1 MFEKEIS
8 FIKSLFNKEN
18 IALHEPCFIGNEK
31 KYLLECIDSGFVS
44 SVGEFVTRFEE
55 ALKEKTKARFVIATN
70 TGTAAL
76 HIALLAN
83 GIDENCEVITQ
94 SISFVAT
101 ANAIA
106 YTGAKPVFLDIDEN
120 TLSLSPKALEHFLE
134 NQTYQKDNLSYNK
147 TTHKPIKACV
157 IMHTFGLSAHIKAIK
172 ELCEK
177 YHILLIE
184 DAAEALGSTYE
195 NKALGTFGKCG
206 ILSFNGNK
214 IITGGCG
221 GAILSDDEN
230 LAKLARHLSTTAK
243 IPHPYEYDHDRI
255 AYNYRLCNINAA
267 ILLAGLENL
276 ELFLENKRELAK
288 IYKDFFK
295 NHDKCKFIDEKSNEK
310 SNFWLNTLLFK
321 DENLR
326 NIFLEECLKNNIF
339 VRPVW
344 KSLPSLK
351 AFQNCQSNE
360 LINTKKLEKRLI
372 NLPSSVRIEIKRND
386 GCILYFCHYSFIF
399 LDHIFIVKSF

>member
-55 ALKEKTKARFVIATN
+55 ALKEKTKTRFVIATN

-83 GIDENCEVITQ
+83 NIDENCEVITQ

-106 YTGAKPVFLDIDEN
+106 YTGAKPIFLDIDEN

-134 NQTYQKDNLSYNK
+134 NETYQKDNLSYNK
-147 TTHKPIKACV
+147 TTHKAIKACI
-157 IMHTFGLSAHIKAIK
+157 IMHTFGLSAHIKALK

-255 AYNYRLCNINAA
+255 AYNYRLCNVNAA

-276 ELFLENKRELAK
+276 EFFLENKRELAK

-295 NHDKCKFIDEKSNEK
+295 NHNKCEFIDEKSNEK

-326 NIFLEECLKNNIF
+326 DIFLKECFENKIF
-339 VRPVW
+339 SRPIW

-351 AFQNCQSNE
+351 AFQNCQSDE
-360 LINTKKLEKRLI
+360 LINTKNLEKRLV
-372 NLPSSVRIEIKRND
+372 NLPSSVRRK
-386 GCILYFCHYSFIF
+386 
-399 LDHIFIVKSF
+399 

>member
-1 MFEKEIS
+1 MFKKEIS

-147 TTHKPIKACV
+147 TTHKLIKACV

-184 DAAEALGSTYE
+184 DAAEGLGSTYE

-230 LAKLARHLSTTAK
+230 LAKLAKHLSTTAK

-326 NIFLEECLKNNIF
+326 NIFLEECLENKIF
-339 VRPVW
+339 SRPIW

-351 AFQNCQSNE
+351 AFQNCQSDE
-360 LINTKKLEKRLI
+360 LINTKNLEKRLV
-372 NLPSSVRIEIKRND
+372 NLPSSVRIANKKE
-386 GCILYFCHYSFIF
+386 
-399 LDHIFIVKSF
+399 

>member
-1 MFEKEIS
+1 MFKKEIS

-147 TTHKPIKACV
+147 TTHKLIKACV

-267 ILLAGLENL
+267 ILFAGLENL

-321 DENLR
+321 NENLR

-372 NLPSSVRIEIKRND
+372 NLPSSVR
-386 GCILYFCHYSFIF
+386 
-399 LDHIFIVKSF
+399 

>member
-1 MFEKEIS
+1 MFKKEIS

-230 LAKLARHLSTTAK
+230 LAKLAKHLSTTAK

-321 DENLR
+321 NENLR

-360 LINTKKLEKRLI
+360 LINTKNLEKRLI
-372 NLPSSVRIEIKRND
+372 NLPSSVRIANKKE
-386 GCILYFCHYSFIF
+386 
-399 LDHIFIVKSF
+399 

>member
-147 TTHKPIKACV
+147 TTHKLIKACV

-276 ELFLENKRELAK
+276 EFFLENKRELAK
-288 IYKDFFK
+288 IYKEFFK
-295 NHDKCKFIDEKSNEK
+295 DNDKCEFMDEKADEK

-372 NLPSSVRIEIKRND
+372 NLPSSVRIANKKE
-386 GCILYFCHYSFIF
+386 
-399 LDHIFIVKSF
+399 

>member
-195 NKALGTFGKCG
+195 NKTLGTFGKCG

-230 LAKLARHLSTTAK
+230 LVKLARHLSTTAK

-267 ILLAGLENL
+267 ILFAGLENL

-321 DENLR
+321 NENLR

-372 NLPSSVRIEIKRND
+372 NLPSSVRIANKKE
-386 GCILYFCHYSFIF
+386 
-399 LDHIFIVKSF
+399 

>member
-1 MFEKEIS
+1 MFKKEIS
-8 FIKSLFNKEN
+8 FIKNLFNKEN

-55 ALKEKTKARFVIATN
+55 ALKEKTKARFAIATN

-134 NQTYQKDNLSYNK
+134 NQTYQKDNLNYNK
-147 TTHKPIKACV
+147 TTHKLIKACV

-372 NLPSSVRIEIKRND
+372 NLPSSVRIANKKE
-386 GCILYFCHYSFIF
+386 
-399 LDHIFIVKSF
+399 

>member
-1 MFEKEIS
+1 MFKKEIS

-55 ALKEKTKARFVIATN
+55 ALKEKTKTRFVIATN

-295 NHDKCKFIDEKSNEK
+295 NHDKCKFIDEKSNER

-321 DENLR
+321 NENLR

-360 LINTKKLEKRLI
+360 LINTKNLEKRLV
-372 NLPSSVRIEIKRND
+372 NLPSSVRIANKKE
-386 GCILYFCHYSFIF
+386 
-399 LDHIFIVKSF
+399 

>member
-1 MFEKEIS
+1 MFKKEIS

-321 DENLR
+321 NENLR

-339 VRPVW
+339 VRPIW

-372 NLPSSVRIEIKRND
+372 NLPSSVRIANKKE
-386 GCILYFCHYSFIF
+386 
-399 LDHIFIVKSF
+399 

>member
-1 MFEKEIS
+1 MFIKEIS

-101 ANAIA
+101 ANAIT

-243 IPHPYEYDHDRI
+243 ISHPYEYDHDRV

-295 NHDKCKFIDEKSNEK
+295 NHDKCKFVDEKSNEK

-351 AFQNCQSNE
+351 AFQNCQSDE
-360 LINTKKLEKRLI
+360 LINTKNLEKHLV
-372 NLPSSVRIEIKRND
+372 NLPSSVRITNKNL
-386 GCILYFCHYSFIF
+386 GLS
-399 LDHIFIVKSF
+399 

>member
-1 MFEKEIS
+1 MFKKEIS

-55 ALKEKTKARFVIATN
+55 ALKEKTKARFAIATN

-147 TTHKPIKACV
+147 TTHKLIKACI

-267 ILLAGLENL
+267 ILFAGLENL

-321 DENLR
+321 NENLR

-372 NLPSSVRIEIKRND
+372 NLPSSVRIANKKE
-386 GCILYFCHYSFIF
+386 
-399 LDHIFIVKSF
+399 

>member
-55 ALKEKTKARFVIATN
+55 ALKEKTKTRFVIATN

-106 YTGAKPVFLDIDEN
+106 YTGAKPIFLDIDEN

-134 NQTYQKDNLSYNK
+134 NETYQKDNLSYNK
-147 TTHKPIKACV
+147 TTHKAIKACI
-157 IMHTFGLSAHIKAIK
+157 IMHTFGLSAHIKALK
-172 ELCEK
+172 KLCEK

-230 LAKLARHLSTTAK
+230 LAKLAKHLSTTAK

-255 AYNYRLCNINAA
+255 AYNYRLCNVNAA

-276 ELFLENKRELAK
+276 EFFLENKRELAK

-321 DENLR
+321 NENLR

-360 LINTKKLEKRLI
+360 LINTKKLEKRLV
-372 NLPSSVRIEIKRND
+372 NLPSSVRRN
-386 GCILYFCHYSFIF
+386 
-399 LDHIFIVKSF
+399 

>member
-55 ALKEKTKARFVIATN
+55 ALKEKTKTRFVIATN

-83 GIDENCEVITQ
+83 DIDENCEVITQ

-147 TTHKPIKACV
+147 TTHKLIKACV

-230 LAKLARHLSTTAK
+230 LAKLAKHLSTTAK

-321 DENLR
+321 NENLR

-372 NLPSSVRIEIKRND
+372 NLPSSVRIANKKE
-386 GCILYFCHYSFIF
+386 
-399 LDHIFIVKSF
+399 

>member
-55 ALKEKTKARFVIATN
+55 ALKEKTKTRFVIATN

-321 DENLR
+321 NENLR

-351 AFQNCQSNE
+351 AFQNRQSNE

-372 NLPSSVRIEIKRND
+372 NLPSSVRIK
-386 GCILYFCHYSFIF
+386 
-399 LDHIFIVKSF
+399 K

>member
-1 MFEKEIS
+1 MFKKEIS

-147 TTHKPIKACV
+147 TTHKLIKACV

-230 LAKLARHLSTTAK
+230 LAKLAKHLSTTAK

-321 DENLR
+321 NENLR

-339 VRPVW
+339 VRPIW

-372 NLPSSVRIEIKRND
+372 NLPSSVRIANKKE
-386 GCILYFCHYSFIF
+386 
-399 LDHIFIVKSF
+399 

>member
-1 MFEKEIS
+1 MFKKEIS

-55 ALKEKTKARFVIATN
+55 ALKEKTKTRFVIATN

-147 TTHKPIKACV
+147 TTHKLIKACV

-230 LAKLARHLSTTAK
+230 LAKLAKHLSTTAK

-321 DENLR
+321 NENLR

-372 NLPSSVRIEIKRND
+372 NLPSSVRRN
-386 GCILYFCHYSFIF
+386 
-399 LDHIFIVKSF
+399 

>member
-55 ALKEKTKARFVIATN
+55 ALKEKTKTRFVIATN

-339 VRPVW
+339 VRPIW

-360 LINTKKLEKRLI
+360 LINTKNLEKRLV
-372 NLPSSVRIEIKRND
+372 NLPSSVRIKE
-386 GCILYFCHYSFIF
+386 
-399 LDHIFIVKSF
+399 

>member
-1 MFEKEIS
+1 MFKKEIS

-195 NKALGTFGKCG
+195 NKTLGTFGKCG

-230 LAKLARHLSTTAK
+230 LVKLARHLSTTAK

-321 DENLR
+321 NENLR

-351 AFQNCQSNE
+351 AFQDCQSDE
-360 LINTKKLEKRLI
+360 LINTKNLEKRLV
-372 NLPSSVRIEIKRND
+372 NLPSSVRRK
-386 GCILYFCHYSFIF
+386 
-399 LDHIFIVKSF
+399 

>member
-147 TTHKPIKACV
+147 TTHKLIKACV

-267 ILLAGLENL
+267 ILFAGLENL
-276 ELFLENKRELAK
+276 EPFLENKRELAK

-295 NHDKCKFIDEKSNEK
+295 NHDKCEFIDEKSNEK

-351 AFQNCQSNE
+351 AFQNCQSDE

-372 NLPSSVRIEIKRND
+372 NLPSSVRIANKKE
-386 GCILYFCHYSFIF
+386 
-399 LDHIFIVKSF
+399 

>member
-1 MFEKEIS
+1 MFKKEIS

-55 ALKEKTKARFVIATN
+55 ALKEKTKTRFVIATN

-230 LAKLARHLSTTAK
+230 LAKLARRLSTTAK

-321 DENLR
+321 NENLR

-372 NLPSSVRIEIKRND
+372 NLPSSVRIANKKE
-386 GCILYFCHYSFIF
+386 
-399 LDHIFIVKSF
+399 

>member
-321 DENLR
+321 NENLR

-339 VRPVW
+339 VRPIW

-372 NLPSSVRIEIKRND
+372 NLPSSVRIK
-386 GCILYFCHYSFIF
+386 
-399 LDHIFIVKSF
+399 K

>member
-1 MFEKEIS
+1 MFKKEIS

-55 ALKEKTKARFVIATN
+55 ALKEKTKARFAIATN

-147 TTHKPIKACV
+147 TTHKLIKACV

-267 ILLAGLENL
+267 ILFAGLENL

-321 DENLR
+321 NENLR

-372 NLPSSVRIEIKRND
+372 NLPSSVRIANKKE
-386 GCILYFCHYSFIF
+386 
-399 LDHIFIVKSF
+399 

>member
-55 ALKEKTKARFVIATN
+55 TLKEKTKAHFVIATN

-94 SISFVAT
+94 SMSFVAT

-106 YTGAKPVFLDIDEN
+106 YTGAKPIFLDIDEN

-134 NQTYQKDNLSYNK
+134 NETYQKNSFSYNK
-147 TTHKPIKACV
+147 TTHKAIKACV

-177 YHILLIE
+177 YRILLIE

-243 IPHPYEYDHDRI
+243 IPHPYEYDHDMI
-255 AYNYRLCNINAA
+255 AYNYRLCNVNAA

-276 ELFLENKRELAK
+276 EPFLENKRELAK

-295 NHDKCKFIDEKSNEK
+295 NHDKCEFIDEKSNEK

-351 AFQNCQSNE
+351 AFQDCQSDE
-360 LINTKKLEKRLI
+360 LINTKNLEKRLV
-372 NLPSSVRIEIKRND
+372 NLPSSVRRK
-386 GCILYFCHYSFIF
+386 
-399 LDHIFIVKSF
+399 

>member
-1 MFEKEIS
+1 MFKKEIS

-134 NQTYQKDNLSYNK
+134 NETYQKDNLSYNK
-147 TTHKPIKACV
+147 TTHKAIKACI
-157 IMHTFGLSAHIKAIK
+157 IMHTFGLSAHIKALK
-172 ELCEK
+172 KLCEK

-230 LAKLARHLSTTAK
+230 LAKLAKHLSTTAK

-372 NLPSSVRIEIKRND
+372 NLPSSVRIK
-386 GCILYFCHYSFIF
+386 
-399 LDHIFIVKSF
+399 K

>member
-1 MFEKEIS
+1 MFKKEIS

-147 TTHKPIKACV
+147 TTHKLIKACI

-267 ILLAGLENL
+267 ILFAGLENL

-339 VRPVW
+339 VRPIW

-360 LINTKKLEKRLI
+360 LINTKNLEKRLV
-372 NLPSSVRIEIKRND
+372 NLPSSVRIK
-386 GCILYFCHYSFIF
+386 
-399 LDHIFIVKSF
+399 K

>member
-8 FIKSLFNKEN
+8 FIKSLFNQEN

-31 KYLLECIDSGFVS
+31 KYLLECIDNGFVS

-276 ELFLENKRELAK
+276 EPFLENKRELAK

-295 NHDKCKFIDEKSNEK
+295 NHDKCEFIDEKSNEK

-351 AFQNCQSNE
+351 AFQNCQSDE
-360 LINTKKLEKRLI
+360 LINTKNLEKRLV
-372 NLPSSVRIEIKRND
+372 NLPSSVRIANKKE
-386 GCILYFCHYSFIF
+386 
-399 LDHIFIVKSF
+399 

>member
-1 MFEKEIS
+1 MFEKELS

-147 TTHKPIKACV
+147 TTHKLIKACV

-195 NKALGTFGKCG
+195 NKVLGTFGKCG

-321 DENLR
+321 NENLR

-360 LINTKKLEKRLI
+360 LINTKNLEKRLV
-372 NLPSSVRIEIKRND
+372 NLPSSVRIANKKE
-386 GCILYFCHYSFIF
+386 
-399 LDHIFIVKSF
+399 

>member
-147 TTHKPIKACV
+147 TTHKLIKACV

-184 DAAEALGSTYE
+184 DAAEALGGTYE

-267 ILLAGLENL
+267 ILFAGLENL

-321 DENLR
+321 NENLR

-372 NLPSSVRIEIKRND
+372 NLPSSVRIA
-386 GCILYFCHYSFIF
+386 
-399 LDHIFIVKSF
+399 

>member
-44 SVGEFVTRFEE
+44 SVGEFVTCFEE

-321 DENLR
+321 NENLR

-372 NLPSSVRIEIKRND
+372 NLPSSVRIANKKE
-386 GCILYFCHYSFIF
+386 
-399 LDHIFIVKSF
+399 

>member
-83 GIDENCEVITQ
+83 NIDENCEVITQ

-106 YTGAKPVFLDIDEN
+106 YTGAKPIFLDIDEN

-134 NQTYQKDNLSYNK
+134 NETYQKNNLSYNK
-147 TTHKPIKACV
+147 TTHKAIKACI
-157 IMHTFGLSAHIKAIK
+157 IMHTFGLSAHIKALK

-230 LAKLARHLSTTAK
+230 LAKLAKHLSTTAK

-255 AYNYRLCNINAA
+255 AYNYRLCNVNAA

-276 ELFLENKRELAK
+276 EFFLENKRELAK

-295 NHDKCKFIDEKSNEK
+295 NHNKCEFIDEKSNEK

-326 NIFLEECLKNNIF
+326 DIFLKECLENKIF
-339 VRPVW
+339 SRPIW

-351 AFQNCQSNE
+351 AFQNCQSDE
-360 LINTKKLEKRLI
+360 LINTKNLEKRLV
-372 NLPSSVRIEIKRND
+372 NLPSSVRRK
-386 GCILYFCHYSFIF
+386 
-399 LDHIFIVKSF
+399 

>member
-1 MFEKEIS
+1 MFKKEIS

-147 TTHKPIKACV
+147 TTHKLIKACV

-230 LAKLARHLSTTAK
+230 LAKLAKHLSTTAK

-267 ILLAGLENL
+267 ILFAGLENL

-321 DENLR
+321 NENLR

-372 NLPSSVRIEIKRND
+372 NLPSSVRIK
-386 GCILYFCHYSFIF
+386 
-399 LDHIFIVKSF
+399 K

>member
-44 SVGEFVTRFEE
+44 SVGEFVTHFEE

-372 NLPSSVRIEIKRND
+372 NLPSSVRIANKKE
-386 GCILYFCHYSFIF
+386 
-399 LDHIFIVKSF
+399 

>member
-1 MFEKEIS
+1 MFEKELS

-18 IALHEPCFIGNEK
+18 IALHEPCFIGNER

-106 YTGAKPVFLDIDEN
+106 YTGAKPIFLDIDEN
-120 TLSLSPKALEHFLE
+120 TLSLNPKALEHFLE
-134 NQTYQKDNLSYNK
+134 NETYQKDNLSYNK
-147 TTHKPIKACV
+147 TTHKPIKACI
-157 IMHTFGLSAHIKAIK
+157 IMHTFGLSARIKALK

-177 YHILLIE
+177 YRILLIE

-230 LAKLARHLSTTAK
+230 LAKLAKHLSTTAK

-255 AYNYRLCNINAA
+255 AYNYRLCNVNAA

-276 ELFLENKRELAK
+276 EFFLENKRELAK

-295 NHDKCKFIDEKSNEK
+295 NHNKCEFIDEKSNEK

-326 NIFLEECLKNNIF
+326 NIFLEECLKNNISI
-339 VRPVW
+339 RPVW

-351 AFQNCQSNE
+351 AFQNCQSDE
-360 LINTKKLEKRLI
+360 LINTKNLEKRLV
-372 NLPSSVRIEIKRND
+372 NLPSSVRRK
-386 GCILYFCHYSFIF
+386 
-399 LDHIFIVKSF
+399 

>member
-55 ALKEKTKARFVIATN
+55 ALKEKTKTRFVIATN

-120 TLSLSPKALEHFLE
+120 TLSLSPKALKHFLE

-147 TTHKPIKACV
+147 TTHKLIKACV

-339 VRPVW
+339 VRPIW

-360 LINTKKLEKRLI
+360 LINTKNLEKRLV
-372 NLPSSVRIEIKRND
+372 NLPSSVRIANKKE
-386 GCILYFCHYSFIF
+386 
-399 LDHIFIVKSF
+399 

>member
-8 FIKSLFNKEN
+8 FIKSLFNQEN

-31 KYLLECIDSGFVS
+31 KYLLECIDNGFVS

-321 DENLR
+321 NENLR

-372 NLPSSVRIEIKRND
+372 NLPSSVRIK
-386 GCILYFCHYSFIF
+386 
-399 LDHIFIVKSF
+399 K

>member
-1 MFEKEIS
+1 MFKKEIS

-55 ALKEKTKARFVIATN
+55 ALKEKTKTRFVIATN

-120 TLSLSPKALEHFLE
+120 TLSLSPKALKHFLE

-147 TTHKPIKACV
+147 TTHKLIKACV

-339 VRPVW
+339 VRPIW

-360 LINTKKLEKRLI
+360 LINTKNLEKRLV
-372 NLPSSVRIEIKRND
+372 NLPSSVRIK
-386 GCILYFCHYSFIF
+386 
-399 LDHIFIVKSF
+399 K

>member
-55 ALKEKTKARFVIATN
+55 ALKEKTKTRFVIATN

-351 AFQNCQSNE
+351 AFQNCQSDE

-372 NLPSSVRIEIKRND
+372 NLPSSVRIANKKE
-386 GCILYFCHYSFIF
+386 
-399 LDHIFIVKSF
+399 

>member
-1 MFEKEIS
+1 MFKKEIS

-157 IMHTFGLSAHIKAIK
+157 IMHTFGLSAHIKALK

-255 AYNYRLCNINAA
+255 AYNYRLCNVNAA

-276 ELFLENKRELAK
+276 EPFLENKRELAK

-295 NHDKCKFIDEKSNEK
+295 NHDKCEFIDEKSNEK

-351 AFQNCQSNE
+351 AFQDCQSDE
-360 LINTKKLEKRLI
+360 LINTKNLEKRLV
-372 NLPSSVRIEIKRND
+372 NLPSSVRIANKKE
-386 GCILYFCHYSFIF
+386 
-399 LDHIFIVKSF
+399 